1 MLRVLH
7 LSSRRQRQLCIRD
20 TYPGGYGGN
29 PGDPLPRRPEF
40 GLSGGLVLSGDRW
53 NLGAEVTGAYD
64 RLDSPGV
71 ILDDYTVARLFGS
84 YEINDRLEIYGRL
97 ENVFDLDYETTQG
110 YEAAGLGVFGGLRFV
125 WGR

>member
-1 MLRVLH
+1 MSFYTNATWIDATIVDGQYL
-7 LSSRRQRQLCIRD
+7 
-20 TYPGGYGGN
+20 GGFGGA
-29 PGDPLPRRPEF
+29 PGDRLPRRPEF
-40 GLSGGLVLSGDRW
+40 ALSGGIVVSGDCW
-53 NLGAEVTGAYD
+53 KLGAEVTGAYD

-84 YEINDRLEIYGRL
+84 WELNDSVEVYGRL

-110 YEAAGLGVFGGLRFV
+110 FESAGLGAYGGVRIV